1 MKTLL
6 PGLAAALC
14 AMTFVASAQA
24 QDANPKPNEPARAEP
39 RFGPRNTAGWS
50 MMTPEERRAHHDRM
64 MGFQSPDECRAYMDE
79 HRKLMAERAK
89 ERGVKLRDP
98 RYDMCGN
105 MQRRGMGMMR
115 GGRGPGGPGG
125 PGTGPGKP

>member
-1 MKTLL
+1 MKILL

-14 AMTFVASAQA
+14 AMTLAASVQA
-24 QDANPKPNEPARAEP
+24 QDAKPQPSQPPQAEP

-50 MMTPEERRAHHDRM
+50 MMTPEERRAHQDRM
-64 MGFQSPDECRAYMDE
+64 MNFQSVEECRAYMAE
-79 HRKLMAERAK
+79 HRQLMADRAK
-89 ERGVKLRDP
+89 ERGLKLRDP

-115 GGRGPGGPGG
+115 GGPGGPG
-125 PGTGPGKP
+125 PKRP